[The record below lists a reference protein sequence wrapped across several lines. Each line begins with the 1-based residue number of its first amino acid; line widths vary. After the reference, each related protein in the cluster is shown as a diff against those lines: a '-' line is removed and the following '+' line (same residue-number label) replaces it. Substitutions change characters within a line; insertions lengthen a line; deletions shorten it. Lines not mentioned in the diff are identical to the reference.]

1 MSERVGSLGGKLEVR
16 SVPGAG
22 TVVTGRLGVG
32 GASIGTDLR
41 HSEM

>member
-1 MSERVGSLGGKLEVR
+1 MAERAESLGGSLEVH
-16 SVPGAG
+16 STPGRG

-41 HSEM
+41 HPEM